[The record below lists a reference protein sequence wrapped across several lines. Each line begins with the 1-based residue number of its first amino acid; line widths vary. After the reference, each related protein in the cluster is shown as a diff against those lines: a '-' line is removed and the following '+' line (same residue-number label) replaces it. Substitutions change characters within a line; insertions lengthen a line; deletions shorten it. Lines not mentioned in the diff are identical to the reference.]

1 MLQRGSQEKR
11 RRDAIKEAVKAHED
25 KFGRDQAIGSRVR
38 EILNVG
44 DDFNRPNVSPNPAT
58 EAEQQQLYG
67 DARGRVEEYL
77 GSGGS
82 EYGVAPGA
90 TYPGMRDITEAERQQ
105 LPPEFRGPD
114 RGRGRGAGSRQ
125 GLNTPQANLNP
136 GNVKYTGDPD
146 NPGVGAQWAMK
157 DENGELILD
166 DQGHL
171 TFATEE
177 DGFKAMEADIEAKI
191 SGDSPATQT
200 ALGKPNAETIEEL
213 GRVYAPDSPISE
225 GRDIP
230 NWAFNV
236 TSILERTHGIDPDT
250 PLIEIPRDALVRAIA
265 RAEGYNAGPGRPDE
279 QRGMLAASEQGVQP
293 SPQSSPQ
300 RFPGSTGWPGLPG
313 GGA

>member
-1 MLQRGSQEKR
+1 MEDTLEEESQKLATSMRAKVQEAHPRKSGMLQRGSQEKR
-11 RRDAIKEAVKAHED
+11 RRDAIKEAVKAHDD

-38 EILNVG
+38 EILHVG
-44 DDFNRPNVSPNPAT
+44 DDFNRSNVSPNPAT
-58 EAEQQQLYG
+58 GAEQQQLH
-67 DARGRVEEYL
+67 APMRGQVEDYL
-77 GSGGS
+77 G
-82 EYGVAPGA
+82 EDP
-90 TYPGMRDITEAERQQ
+90 
-105 LPPEFRGPD
+105 RG
-114 RGRGRGAGSRQ
+114 GAGSRQ

-293 SPQSSPQ
+293 PPQSSPQ